1 MPDCDTKRHKVT
13 QSENKVTQ
21 SEHTSD
27 VFPASHSHV
36 ARVRA
41 GPGPRARQHRPPP
54 PAARGAAPRS
64 ATPAGP
70 DRAPPSLAPAAP
82 VASRAANTA
91 LISRSAAQANVAQ
104 VH

>member
-1 MPDCDTKRHKVT
+1 MSSRPATR
-13 QSENKVTQ
+13 
-21 SEHTSD
+21 TSPGCART
-27 VFPASHSHV
+27 VYIHS
-36 ARVRA
+36 